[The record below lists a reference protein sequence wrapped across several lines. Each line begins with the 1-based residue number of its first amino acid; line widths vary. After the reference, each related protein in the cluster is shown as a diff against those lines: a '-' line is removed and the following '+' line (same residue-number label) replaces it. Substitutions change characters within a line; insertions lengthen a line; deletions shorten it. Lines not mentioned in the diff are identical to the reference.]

1 MSLVIIGDTVTA
13 PLTSAATT
21 WQVDSSTPDVGETT
35 PQSWRVRLWGD
46 QDFHVAVAA
55 TSKDA
60 TTSDMPVAA
69 KYDGVEVVVPPNGWI
84 SLISAGI
91 DGTFFATRV
100 KRA

>member
-1 MSLVIIGDTVTA
+1 MSALVLLSTVTGA
-13 PLTSAATT
+13 LTSTAYTY
-21 WQVDSSTPDVGETT
+21 QVDSTPPDAGETL

-60 TTSDMPVAA
+60 TTSDMPVTA
-69 KYDGVEVVVPPNGWI
+69 KLRGVEVVVPPNGWI